1 MYGLGGPAIG
11 LYIPGA
17 FGRSGTT
24 IVDDLKVKAIKY
36 RQGVK
41 PAKSAQLPLSAVIS
55 AFKSVPL
62 ALMRV
67 RLDPYASGSKH
78 DP

>member
-36 RQGVK
+36 R
-41 PAKSAQLPLSAVIS
+41 
-55 AFKSVPL
+55 
-62 ALMRV
+62 
-67 RLDPYASGSKH
+67 
-78 DP
+78 